1 MEQTIEQKKWST
13 ALILSFFLGVL
24 GIDRLYLGYKFWWVK
39 LITIGGLGIW
49 ALYDF
54 IMIILNKL
62 PDANGQP
69 LAK

>member
-1 MEQTIEQKKWST
+1 MEQKKWST
-13 ALILSFFLGVL
+13 AVILSFFLGVL
-24 GIDRLYLGYKFWWVK
+24 GIDRLYLGYKLWWVK
-39 LITIGGLGIW
+39 LITVGGLGIW

-54 IMIILNKL
+54 IMILLNKL